1 MILQRDAP
9 LVAWSQADSTDNHHL
24 YVSTWAA
31 GDLWTSQLSDLHLV
45 EGMSNVLDVKLAAG
59 DGRSFFVSWDEP
71 GKDKRN
77 TRMIEAHSCAPGE
90 TPASPP
96 TSIVE
101 RDMWPTTVDEAARR
115 IAAQLNDEAK
125 ELVRTTANDQL
136 IQFYSE
142 WGRGNR
148 NGLGLWRG
156 NEKLLESCGR
166 GTKADPEACSMVI
179 IEAVWTL
186 LQRPRADAPAR

>member
-1 MILQRDAP
+1 
-9 LVAWSQADSTDNHHL
+9 V
-24 YVSTWAA
+24 
-31 GDLWTSQLSDLHLV
+31 HLV
-45 EGMSNVLDVKLAAG
+45 EGVSNVMDVKLAAA

-77 TRMIEAHSCAPGE
+77 TRMIQVYSCAPGE

-101 RDMWPTTVDEAARR
+101 RDTWPTTVDEAARR
-115 IAAQLNDEAK
+115 IVAQLDDKSK
-125 ELVRTTANDQL
+125 ELVRATAKEQL
-136 IQFYSE
+136 IKFYSD
-142 WGRGNR
+142 WGRGIR

-156 NEKLLESCGR
+156 NKKLLESCGR

-179 IEAVWTL
+179 IETVWTL
-186 LQRPRADAPAR
+186 LQRPPADAPTR